1 MHHIIA
7 SGCTFSKQ
15 EEAQSSTGWTLTP
28 EATRWD
34 INAPV
39 GGFPGECFFPS
50 QGLLLLI
57 INGTDV
63 MTFPCNNHL
72 PKPSLMEPFS
82 ECLRDR
88 GSVHGQWQ
96 LRASSPCT
104 QKGRCERCH
113 HA

>member
-34 INAPV
+34 SNAPV

-50 QGLLLLI
+50 QGILFLI
-57 INGTDV
+57 LHGKDV
-63 MTFPCNNHL
+63 MTFPCNNN
-72 PKPSLMEPFS
+72 F
-82 ECLRDR
+82 
-88 GSVHGQWQ
+88 
-96 LRASSPCT
+96 SSPYT
-104 QKGRCERCH
+104 FFLLNGDMELHRHRHLFIQKIF
-113 HA
+113 